1 MTKVNSK
8 ELLGLYT
15 HLSVQS
21 MLDIKAN
28 FGEITIK
35 VLEKLNDECNSSFSI
50 EENGIT
56 QCIGFVYDTG
66 DVYNFILYTS
76 ARFMVHKDSLIEK
89 IKDKLKLLQNKEI
102 NSIIHR
108 DSRQLLKVL
117 SSVGFEPQ
125 KEVRKYKILRLVNK

>member
-1 MTKVNSK
+1 MTKVNNK

-28 FGEITIK
+28 FGEITFG
-35 VLEKLNDECNSSFSI
+35 VLEKINAECDSSFSV
-50 EENGIT
+50 EEKGIT
-56 QCIGFVYDTG
+56 QCIGFIYDTG

-76 ARFMVHKDSLIEK
+76 ARFMIHKDSVSKK
-89 IKDKLKLLQNKEI
+89 IKERLKLLKNKEI

-108 DSRQLLKVL
+108 DSKQLLKVL
-117 SSVGFEPQ
+117 ASVGFEPQ
-125 KEVRKYKILRLVNK
+125 KEVRKYKILRLT

>member
-1 MTKVNSK
+1 
-8 ELLGLYT
+8 
-15 HLSVQS
+15 
-21 MLDIKAN
+21 
-28 FGEITIK
+28 
-35 VLEKLNDECNSSFSI
+35 
-50 EENGIT
+50 
-56 QCIGFVYDTG
+56 
-66 DVYNFILYTS
+66 
-76 ARFMVHKDSLIEK
+76 MVHKDSLIEK

>member
-1 MTKVNSK
+1 MTKVNNK

-28 FGEITIK
+28 FGEITFG
-35 VLEKLNDECNSSFSI
+35 VLEKINAECDSSFSV
-50 EENGIT
+50 EEKGIT
-56 QCIGFVYDTG
+56 QCVGFIYDTG

-76 ARFMVHKDSLIEK
+76 ARFMIHKDSVSKK
-89 IKDKLKLLQNKEI
+89 IKERLKLLKNKEI

-108 DSRQLLKVL
+108 DSKQLLKVL
-117 SSVGFEPQ
+117 ASVGFEPQ
-125 KEVRKYKILRLVNK
+125 KEVRKYKILRLT